1 MENLLEN
8 LEFAPD
14 HPGKKLLYNSDNM
27 RVVRF
32 CLKAGQEIEPHT
44 VVPEVLMLALQGKG
58 VFTVGEKKFDVSA
71 GSVVICRSNEAHGIK
86 AKEDLV
92 VMAVI
97 APSP

>member
-1 MENLLEN
+1 MENILEK
-8 LEFAPD
+8 LDFASD
-14 HPGKKLLYNSDNM
+14 HPGKKLVHNSDNM

-32 CLKAGQEIEPHT
+32 CLKAGQEIEPHSAE
-44 VVPEVLMLALQGKG
+44 PEVLMLVLKGKG
-58 VFTVGEKKFDVSA
+58 VFTVGEKKIDVSA
-71 GSVVICRSNEAHGIK
+71 GSMAVCRSMEEHGIE

>member
-1 MENLLEN
+1 
-8 LEFAPD
+8 
-14 HPGKKLLYNSDNM
+14 
-27 RVVRF
+27 
-32 CLKAGQEIEPHT
+32 
-44 VVPEVLMLALQGKG
+44 MLALQGKG

-97 APSP
+97 SPSP

>member
-1 MENLLEN
+1 MENLFEELD
-8 LEFAPD
+8 FDAG
-14 HPGKKLLYNSDNM
+14 HPGKKLIHNSENM

-44 VVPEVLMLALQGKG
+44 AEPEVLMLTLKGKG

-71 GSVVICRSNEAHGIK
+71 GSMAVCRSKEPHGIK
-86 AKEDLV
+86 AKEDMV